1 MREEKTNLQCG
12 FLGKTPP
19 RPLLLVV
26 GNVGLV
32 DIAQEVQGEF
42 HFREVH
48 FLQQSHTQHA

>member
-12 FLGKTPP
+12 FLGETPP

-32 DIAQEVQGEF
+32 DIAHEVQGEF